1 MLLAQISDL
10 HVRPEGM
17 TYKNAVDS
25 NRMLADAV
33 DHLNRLDPRPD
44 LVLIT
49 GDLVDE
55 GLAAEYDCLRELLA
69 QLEVPY
75 LLMPGNHD
83 DRDLL
88 AASFAEHGYLP
99 KTGPKH
105 YVIADQ
111 PVYIVSIDTTVPG
124 DHHGA
129 VDDAGLAWLE
139 AALAEARGAPTV
151 VMMHHPP
158 MACGIPYMD
167 EYMCREPERI
177 EAVIA
182 RYPNVERVLCG
193 HVHRP
198 IMRRWA
204 GTLLCS
210 CPSTATQIALQLRP
224 DARPQSYR
232 EPPACLLHRWH
243 DGAMVTHTSYIGRF
257 DGPYPFA

>member
-10 HVRPEGM
+10 HVRPRGV

-25 NRMLADAV
+25 NRMFADAV
-33 DHLNRLDPRPD
+33 AHLNRLDPRPD

-55 GLAAEYDCLRELLA
+55 GLPAEYDSLRELLT
-69 QLEVPY
+69 QLETPY
-75 LLMPGNHD
+75 LLMPGNHYY
-83 DRDLL
+83 RDLL
-88 AASFAEHGYLP
+88 AATFSEHDYLP
-99 KTGPKH
+99 KKGPKH
-105 YVIADQ
+105 YVIADH
-111 PVYIVSIDTTVPG
+111 PVHIVSIDTTVPG
-124 DHHGA
+124 DHHGL
-129 VDDAGLAWLE
+129 VDDAGLAWLDT
-139 AALAEARGAPTV
+139 ALAGSRGAPTV

-198 IMRRWA
+198 IQLRWA
-204 GTLLCS
+204 GTLVCA
-210 CPSTATQIALQLRP
+210 CPSTATQIALRP
-224 DARPQSYR
+224 
-232 EPPACLLHRWH
+232 
-243 DGAMVTHTSYIGRF
+243 
-257 DGPYPFA
+257 